1 MKNDLWY
8 QNFPSV
14 YIVVLEIKSPWGKR
28 PFYRPSRSHSSN
40 SCGQKGHYRGA
51 FWVDLAL
58 FQELP
63 TLPSEKKSTN
73 DALFIGRNFF
83 VLNTY
88 CIHTEYI
95 ATPTEYSWFHR
106 TALYI
111 RLPINFFR
119 AFLYS
124 AVFRGGCDVFSVYS
138 VCIQYVFRTK
148 KFRPMKRASL
158 VLFFSLGTVGS
169 TWNNA
174 KSTQKAPL

>member
-1 MKNDLWY
+1 MKNDRWY

-63 TLPSEKKSTN
+63 TVPSEKKSTN

-88 CIHTEYI
+88 WIHTEYTLNTSQPPLNT
-95 ATPTEYSWFHR
+95 AEYR
-106 TALYI
+106 NALKKLI
-111 RLPINFFR
+111 GNLI
-119 AFLYS
+119 YS
-124 AVFRGGCDVFSVYS
+124 AVRCIQLYSVGVAMYS
-138 VCIQYVFRTK
+138 VCIQYVFS
-148 KFRPMKRASL
+148 MYS
-158 VLFFSLGTVGS
+158 G
-169 TWNNA
+169 
-174 KSTQKAPL
+174 QKT